1 MESQEQSE
9 RQICRAIVLGREGTE
24 VLLKIPGPGFA
35 FPAVEVPRWER
46 LAENLTAALK
56 RDCGC
61 DAVCLFSPNHSSE
74 DRDSNGKHYE
84 VMECLREG
92 GRKDETVPWRFK
104 E

>member
-46 LAENLTAALK
+46 WAENVTAALK

-61 DAVCLFSPNHSSE
+61 DAVCLARTMKSWSACVRE
-74 DRDSNGKHYE
+74 DAKTKRYGNQSA
-84 VMECLREG
+84 
-92 GRKDETVPWRFK
+92 P
-104 E
+104 